1 MVTVWVAVLE
11 AWLYDVIWLGLIV
24 LSVALISYYQL
35 LLVSHKIIYSC
46 HILDLSSGLFLA
58 RLETK
63 SENLYNPET

>member
-46 HILDLSSGLFLA
+46 RHILDLSSELFSA
-58 RLETK
+58 
-63 SENLYNPET
+63 